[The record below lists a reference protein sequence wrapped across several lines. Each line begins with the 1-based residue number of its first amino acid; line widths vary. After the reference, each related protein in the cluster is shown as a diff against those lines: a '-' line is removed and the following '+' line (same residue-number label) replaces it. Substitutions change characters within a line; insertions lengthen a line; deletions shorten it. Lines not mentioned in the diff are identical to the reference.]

1 MTGSWALVGWLLL
14 LLGLSGKASLTRTRG
29 FLRRLAPSPLHTP
42 RPHLS
47 DAAPPS
53 LYSTPR
59 PRPSTAAPRSLCSAV
74 PILALPSPNLDE
86 IGRICRISRDIQPQL
101 LVGHAG
107 RTNELLVGI
116 RPTAPLKMAPNPLDS
131 ACLLLAA
138 RVQTATTSRRQAY
151 YAKKQY
157 RGMKQARRCARR
169 PATAL
174 IVALTEHRGRLDR
187 ACRLSVDNWLCVD
200 GDEPLVVASIAAR
213 DEPCVCAGDG
223 ALHLLSPLAIRE

>member
-14 LLGLSGKASLTRTRG
+14 LLGLSALQEREVSSVASPPALC
-29 FLRRLAPSPLHTP
+29 TP
-42 RPHLS
+42 RALIS
-47 DAAPPS
+47 Q
-53 LYSTPR
+53 TPR
-59 PRPSTAAPRSLCSAV
+59 PRPSTRRRAPVPPAPPRPLCPAV
-74 PILALPSPNLDE
+74 PTLALPSPNLDE